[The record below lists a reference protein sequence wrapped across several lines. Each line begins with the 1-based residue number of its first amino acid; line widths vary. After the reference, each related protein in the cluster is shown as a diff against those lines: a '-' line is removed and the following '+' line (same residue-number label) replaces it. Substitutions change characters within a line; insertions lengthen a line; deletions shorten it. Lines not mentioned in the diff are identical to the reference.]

1 MNINTT
7 TGIKPR
13 TGQDDKWAMHHRLPG
28 KKGAQTQTLSL
39 LGAQGHFLIS
49 VMISRLEMGGGGK
62 MAGCTGFPGLDW
74 RYESIPS
81 HDVLPVLSLYPLPC
95 TFFSFS
101 FLLLLY
107 VNADRCVQDTE
118 WHLWIMLSP
127 ICVMELKGCFLCL
140 EYDMLSRAIWIH
152 CLWLGAQQGASD
164 YPFVFLGTKH
174 QRVNFF
180 KRNWSAV
187 ANHVLLPRLPFLL
200 QSALLFTDCHTH
212 LIPCSLYVYP
222 WGGSLCGSPLLCQWR
237 AIVSPDFFHRSSP

>member
-1 MNINTT
+1 MTSVQQWVGSWCVFFPPCKLSI
-7 TGIKPR
+7 ISP
-13 TGQDDKWAMHHRLPG
+13 HLSVILCLP
-28 KKGAQTQTLSL
+28 ASPSCELSFSISSSCPL
-39 LGAQGHFLIS
+39 PLPTSLHFL
-49 VMISRLEMGGGGK
+49 
-62 MAGCTGFPGLDW
+62 
-74 RYESIPS
+74 
-81 HDVLPVLSLYPLPC
+81 
-95 TFFSFS
+95 FFLF

-164 YPFVFLGTKH
+164 YPFVFVGTKH

-200 QSALLFTDCHTH
+200 QSALFTDCHTH

-222 WGGSLCGSPLLCQWR
+222 WEGVPCVDPHFSASERPL
-237 AIVSPDFFHRSSP
+237 